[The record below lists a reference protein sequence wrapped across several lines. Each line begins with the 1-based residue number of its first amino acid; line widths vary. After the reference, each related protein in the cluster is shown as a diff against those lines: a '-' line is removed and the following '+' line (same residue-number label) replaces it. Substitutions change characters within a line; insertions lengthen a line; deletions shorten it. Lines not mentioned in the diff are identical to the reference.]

1 MGRKFQVTKTH
12 LIGMTGG
19 VFNALGNTAGIVTP
33 VVIGYL
39 LHSSGS
45 FNSAL
50 IYVGAHGLLAAF
62 SYPLRLSAS

>member
-1 MGRKFQVTKTH
+1 M
-12 LIGMTGG
+12 
-19 VFNALGNTAGIVTP
+19 GNTAGIVTP

-62 SYPLRLSAS
+62 SYLFIVGKIQRLNLSDLTKSPVTP